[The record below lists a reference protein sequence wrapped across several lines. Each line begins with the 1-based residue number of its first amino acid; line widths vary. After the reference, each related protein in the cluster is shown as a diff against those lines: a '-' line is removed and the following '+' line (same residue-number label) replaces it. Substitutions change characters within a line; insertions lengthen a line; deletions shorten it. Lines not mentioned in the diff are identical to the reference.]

1 MQLCV
6 DSHIGMSYRYGMAKL
21 SDLVRTVADLTGAP
35 LSSVTVVGR
44 VLREA
49 GFVAS
54 KGRGRG
60 GANMGSRDTAHLLL
74 GVITLG
80 DTTKAAEI
88 VAGLQAALARG
99 ARARIGNTSQYFT
112 GDEAYY
118 YFPRIANGSVVD
130 TLEDILSRLRPSDE
144 LKSTTSIFEYDVAR
158 DGEPNWRLCVDGQTP
173 HSLAIKASNMGS
185 WQITLAIDFE
195 NSAAIDLDFS
205 VGEPV
210 AYLPGGK
217 PRMLQMNVMHA
228 PIIEGVVRCIRD
240 EPPRQWPESEG

>member
-1 MQLCV
+1 
-6 DSHIGMSYRYGMAKL
+6 MAKL
-21 SDLVRTVADLTGAP
+21 SDLVRTVADLTGVP

-60 GANMGSRDTAHLLL
+60 GADMGSRDTAHLLL

-88 VAGLQAALARG
+88 VAGLQAALAQG
-99 ARARIGNTSQYFT
+99 ARARIGNASQYFS
-112 GDEAYY
+112 GDETYY
-118 YFPRIANGSVVD
+118 YFPRISNGSVVD
-130 TLEDILSRLRPSDE
+130 TLEDTLSQLRPRNK
-144 LKSTTSIFEYDVAR
+144 LGSINSLVEYDISR
-158 DGEPNWRLCVDGQTP
+158 DGEPNWRVCVDGQTP

-185 WQITLAIDFE
+185 WQITLAIAFE
-195 NSAAIDLDFS
+195 NSSAIDLDFS
-205 VGEPV
+205 IGAPV
-210 AYLPGGK
+210 AHLPGSK
-217 PRMLQMNVMHA
+217 PHMLRMNVMHA

-240 EPPRQWPESEG
+240 EPPRQWREDEG